1 MANLSPFDVQ
11 ARPNRLM
18 AQALSSL
25 LFVVCIGLYMQT
37 SISRHRE
44 NPEDRVVPNQHQ
56 LLAGIKSAVL
66 EPAGLENSIGTISAF
81 FFKDPTDPRWKDDA
95 YTKEFLVW
103 LQEYY
108 PRGKPNDIFVAIGYN
123 FAQPLVYLLTQCGDD
138 LSRENIMRQATS
150 LHDVALPW
158 LLPRI
163 TLNTNPTDHQPIK
176 QFFEGRFNG
185 RTWELLDDQ
194 N

>member
-1 MANLSPFDVQ
+1 
-11 ARPNRLM
+11 
-18 AQALSSL
+18 
-25 LFVVCIGLYMQT
+25 
-37 SISRHRE
+37 
-44 NPEDRVVPNQHQ
+44 
-56 LLAGIKSAVL
+56 
-66 EPAGLENSIGTISAF
+66 
-81 FFKDPTDPRWKDDA
+81 
-95 YTKEFLVW
+95 
-103 LQEYY
+103 
-108 PRGKPNDIFVAIGYN
+108 
-123 FAQPLVYLLTQCGDD
+123 LVYLLTQCGDD